1 MIRFILIAFI
11 GSLLLASPLTQGAD
25 ESPTAILR
33 RQGEEKGRAKDY
45 EAALTLFQKARDL
58 APDESANYTRIATT
72 AIMLGRRQL
81 GLDALDKACQLDP
94 KLKEVQTVIALRQ
107 ALEALPAPVAIAAAA
122 PTRDANLRLTL
133 LTIQSIFD
141 DISSAREA
149 HDATRA
155 DELAR
160 QAREKI
166 APVLIDP
173 EMADVDLWVYAGR
186 IALAT
191 GDDNLAAFAMEAIVR
206 LDPAALD
213 NADRAKIV
221 ALLNRRPIA
230 EKVKSIPT
238 ERADLLANRKKAHDG
253 DKAASLDLADAY
265 AKGTGIPRNISAA
278 RKLGWKGMAID
289 VTNSL
294 RMDFVRIEPGTFTMG
309 SPESEKERSKDET
322 QHRVKLTHPFMM
334 ATTAVTQAQ
343 WRAVMQTDPSQFKG
357 DTLPVEQVSWNDAI
371 AFCKKLSETEG
382 RHYRLPTEAEW
393 EYACRAGTTTPFNT
407 GETISTGQANYDGD
421 YVYGDGVKGEN
432 RKTTTP
438 VGTFKANA
446 WGLYDM
452 HGNVWQWCSDGYA
465 EYSMQETVDPK
476 GLEGAASRVLR
487 GGSWSNYPRNCR
499 SASRNGHA
507 SDYRYGNVG
516 FRLCLDFE

>member
-1 MIRFILIAFI
+1 MNRFILIVLI
-11 GSLLLASPLTQGAD
+11 GSFLIVS
-25 ESPTAILR
+25 
-33 RQGEEKGRAKDY
+33 
-45 EAALTLFQKARDL
+45 
-58 APDESANYTRIATT
+58 
-72 AIMLGRRQL
+72 
-81 GLDALDKACQLDP
+81 
-94 KLKEVQTVIALRQ
+94 
-107 ALEALPAPVAIAAAA
+107 PAPA
-122 PTRDANLRLTL
+122 RDANLRLTL

-141 DISSAREA
+141 DITSAREA

-173 EMADVDLWVYAGR
+173 EMPDVDLWVYAGR

-238 ERADLLANRKKAHDG
+238 ERTDLMANRKKANAG
-253 DKAASLDLADAY
+253 DKAAALDLAEGY
-265 AKGTGIPRNISAA
+265 AKGVGIPRNISAA

-309 SPESEKERSKDET
+309 SPESEKERGNGET

-334 ATTAVTQAQ
+334 ATTPVTQAQ
-343 WRAVMQTDPSQFKG
+343 WRAVMQTDPSHFKG
-357 DTLPVEQVSWNDAI
+357 DTLPVEEVSWNDAV

-407 GETISTGQANYDGD
+407 GETINTGQANYDGTS
-421 YVYGDGVKGEN
+421 VYGDGVKGEY
-432 RKTTTP
+432 RQTTTS

-452 HGNVWQWCSDGYA
+452 HGNVCQWCSDGYA
-465 EYSMQETVDPK
+465 EYPTQETANPL
-476 GLEGAASRVLR
+476 GLDGASSRVLR
-487 GGSWSNYPRNCR
+487 GGSWGGTPLYCR
-499 SASRNGHA
+499 SADRDGVAPGTRSVV
-507 SDYRYGNVG
+507 VG
-516 FRLCLDFE
+516 FRVCLDFE

>member
-1 MIRFILIAFI
+1 MNRFILIVLI
-11 GSLLLASPLTQGAD
+11 GSFLIVS
-25 ESPTAILR
+25 
-33 RQGEEKGRAKDY
+33 
-45 EAALTLFQKARDL
+45 
-58 APDESANYTRIATT
+58 
-72 AIMLGRRQL
+72 
-81 GLDALDKACQLDP
+81 
-94 KLKEVQTVIALRQ
+94 
-107 ALEALPAPVAIAAAA
+107 PAPA
-122 PTRDANLRLTL
+122 RDANLRLTL

-141 DISSAREA
+141 DITSAREA

-173 EMADVDLWVYAGR
+173 EMPDVDLWVYAGR

-238 ERADLLANRKKAHDG
+238 ERTDLMANRKKANAG
-253 DKAASLDLADAY
+253 DKAAALDLAEGY
-265 AKGTGIPRNISAA
+265 AKGVGIPRNISAA

-309 SPESEKERSKDET
+309 SPESEKERGNGET

-334 ATTAVTQAQ
+334 ATHPRHPGAMAG
-343 WRAVMQTDPSQFKG
+343 G
-357 DTLPVEQVSWNDAI
+357 DADRPEPFQRRYPAGRGGLVERRRGVLQKTERNRRPALPPADGGRVGIRLPCRDDDAI
-371 AFCKKLSETEG
+371 Q
-382 RHYRLPTEAEW
+382 YRGDDQH
-393 EYACRAGTTTPFNT
+393 RAGQLRWYIRLRRR
-407 GETISTGQANYDGD
+407 GE
-421 YVYGDGVKGEN
+421 
-432 RKTTTP
+432 R
-438 VGTFKANA
+438 
-446 WGLYDM
+446 
-452 HGNVWQWCSDGYA
+452 
-465 EYSMQETVDPK
+465 
-476 GLEGAASRVLR
+476 
-487 GGSWSNYPRNCR
+487 
-499 SASRNGHA
+499 
-507 SDYRYGNVG
+507 
-516 FRLCLDFE
+516 